1 MRFAYIPSLLLIV
14 LSLTGCFDPDADTVR
29 TGTLHSCPNTTVGKM
44 AESFMDDPTWKSLTA
59 DDGKKYVNLSGGIM
73 FHDKPADAVV
83 QFLLN
88 DDLSFEFNAFELNGL
103 PQNQLIASA
112 LVEKM
117 CASAS
122 EESDYNSELKRLLKK
137 D

>member
-1 MRFAYIPSLLLIV
+1 MKRLLFSTMVISILF
-14 LSLTGCFDPDADTVR
+14 LLPGCDDPDADSVR
-29 TGTLHSCPNTTVGKM
+29 TGTLNSCPNTTVGEM
-44 AESFMDDPTWKSLTA
+44 AESFMDAPSWKSLTA

-73 FHDKPADAVV
+73 FQDKPVDALV

-103 PQNQLIASA
+103 PQNQLIAST

-117 CASAS
+117 CASVS
-122 EESDYNSELKRLLKK
+122 K
-137 D
+137 